1 MDFKTILVEING
13 GIAIL
18 TINRPKA
25 LNALNKDVFSDLDK
39 FFTDIAPQNDKI
51 KGIIITGAG
60 DKAFAA
66 GADIT
71 EFIGMSVED
80 GSDLSERGMKIFD
93 KIENFPKPVIAAI
106 NGFSLGGGNELAM
119 ACHFRIAGTK
129 ARFGQPEENL
139 GLITGYGGT
148 QRLPQL
154 IGKAKAM
161 ELLLTGDMIGAEEA
175 KQLGLVNHV
184 VESGLE
190 VEKSIEVMKKI
201 ISKSPYA
208 IAKMIEAV
216 NAGFDKT
223 QNGYEVEIRN
233 FGETIGSH
241 DGQEGAK
248 AFLEK
253 RKPDFI
259 GR

>member
-1 MDFKTILVEING
+1 MEFKTILVDIKD
-13 GIAIL
+13 GIAVL
-18 TINRPKA
+18 TINRSKA
-25 LNALNKDVFSDLDK
+25 LNALNKDVFDDLDK
-39 FFTDIAPQNDKI
+39 FFTEFAHKNDKI
-51 KGIIITGAG
+51 RGIIITGAG

-80 GSDLSERGMKIFD
+80 GSNLSARGMKVFD
-93 KIENFPKPVIAAI
+93 EIENFHKPVIAAI

-119 ACHFRIAGTK
+119 ACHIRIAGLK
-129 ARFGQPEENL
+129 AKFGQPEENL

-148 QRLPQL
+148 QRLPVL
-154 IGKAKAM
+154 IGRAKAM

-175 KQLGLVNHV
+175 RQLGLVNHV
-184 VESGLE
+184 VEKGQEL
-190 VEKSIEVMKKI
+190 EKSIEIMKKI
-201 ISKSPYA
+201 ISKSPFA
-208 IAKMIEAV
+208 VAKMIEAV

-223 QNGYEVEIRN
+223 KNGFEVEIKN

-253 RKPDFI
+253 RKPGFI
-259 GR
+259 GK

>member
-1 MDFKTILVEING
+1 MEFKTILVDIKD
-13 GIAIL
+13 GIAVL

-25 LNALNKDVFSDLDK
+25 LNALNKDVFDDLDK
-39 FFTDIAPQNDKI
+39 FFTEFAHENDKI
-51 KGIIITGAG
+51 RGIIITGAG

-80 GSDLSERGMKIFD
+80 GSNLSARGMKVFD
-93 KIENFPKPVIAAI
+93 KIENFHKPVIAAI

-119 ACHFRIAGTK
+119 ACHIRIAGLK
-129 ARFGQPEENL
+129 AKFGQPEENL

-148 QRLPQL
+148 QRLPVL
-154 IGKAKAM
+154 IGRAKAM

-175 KQLGLVNHV
+175 RQLGLVNHV
-184 VESGLE
+184 VEKGQEL
-190 VEKSIEVMKKI
+190 EKSIEIMKKI
-201 ISKSPYA
+201 ISKSPFA

-223 QNGYEVEIRN
+223 KNGFEMEIKN

-259 GR
+259 GK

>member
-1 MDFKTILVEING
+1 MEFKTILVDIKD
-13 GIAIL
+13 GIAVL

-25 LNALNKDVFSDLDK
+25 LNALNKVVFDDLDK
-39 FFTDIAPQNDKI
+39 FFTEFAHQNDKI
-51 KGIIITGAG
+51 RGVIITGAG

-80 GSDLSERGMKIFD
+80 GSNLSARGMKVFD
-93 KIENFPKPVIAAI
+93 KIENFHKPVIAAI

-119 ACHFRIAGTK
+119 ACHIRIAGSK
-129 ARFGQPEENL
+129 AKFGQPEENL

-148 QRLPQL
+148 QRLPVL
-154 IGKAKAM
+154 IGRAKAM

-175 KQLGLVNHV
+175 RQLGLVNHV
-184 VESGLE
+184 VEKGQEL
-190 VEKSIEVMKKI
+190 EKSIEIMKKI

-208 IAKMIEAV
+208 VAKMIEAV

-223 QNGYEVEIRN
+223 KNGFEVEIKN

-259 GR
+259 GK

>member
-1 MDFKTILVEING
+1 MEFKTILVDIKDR
-13 GIAIL
+13 IAVL

-25 LNALNKDVFSDLDK
+25 LNALNKDVFDDLDK
-39 FFTDIAPQNDKI
+39 FFTDYAPDNNDI
-51 KGIIITGAG
+51 RGVIITGAG

-80 GSDLSERGMKIFD
+80 GSNLSARGMKVFD
-93 KIENFPKPVIAAI
+93 KIENFYKPVIAAI

-119 ACHFRIAGTK
+119 ACHIRVAG
-129 ARFGQPEENL
+129 ARAKFGQPEENL

-148 QRLPQL
+148 QRLPML
-154 IGKAKAM
+154 IGRAKAM

-184 VESGLE
+184 VEKGLE
-190 VEKSIEVMKKI
+190 LEKSIEIMKKI
-201 ISKSPYA
+201 ISKSPFA
-208 IAKMIEAV
+208 IAKMIETV

-223 QNGYEVEIRN
+223 KNGFELEIKN

-253 RKPDFI
+253 RKPVFK
-259 GR
+259 GF